1 MASFTVDPAV
11 INQKATLLSQYA
23 DEYEAISNQLRQAAT
38 TMGAA
43 YDSADNRSFVS
54 RIEQCVNDLKN
65 MAAKLR
71 AASATLKGQSSMYTN
86 TENANTQQAN
96 RLPG

>member
-1 MASFTVDPAV
+1 MASFTVDPTA
-11 INQKATLLSQYA
+11 INQKATMLSQYA
-23 DEYEAISNQLRQAAT
+23 DKYEGISTQLRQAAT

-43 YDSADNRSFVS
+43 YDSADNKAFVS
-54 RIEQCVNDLKN
+54 RIEQCVTDLKN

-71 AASATLKGQSSMYTN
+71 AASETLKGQSGMYVDQ
-86 TENANTQQAN
+86 ENANTQQAN

>member
-11 INQKATLLSQYA
+11 INQKAATLSQYA
-23 DEYEAISNQLRQAAT
+23 DEYEAISNQLHQAAT

-43 YDSADNRSFVS
+43 YDSADNRSFVG
-54 RIEQCVNDLKN
+54 RLEACVTDLKN

-71 AASATLKGQSSMYTN
+71 AASATLKGQSGMYS
-86 TENANTQQAN
+86 EQESSNTQQAS